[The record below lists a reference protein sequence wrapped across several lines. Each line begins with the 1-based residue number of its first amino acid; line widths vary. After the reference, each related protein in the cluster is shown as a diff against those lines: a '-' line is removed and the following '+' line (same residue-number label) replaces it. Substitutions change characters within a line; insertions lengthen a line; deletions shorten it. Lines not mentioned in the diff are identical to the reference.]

1 MRTIDRDFK
10 MDLVKVDFELVDG
23 QLPSLRN
30 EENALGLT
38 RQDYI
43 HAATSNNTRK
53 AYQSDVRHFMNW
65 GGLLPASP
73 ESIVNYLHQHAAV
86 LNPRTLHRRLTAIKQ
101 WHLTQGF
108 LDPTSH
114 PYIRKTI
121 TGIKSVHGKPK
132 DKAPALTLDDLK
144 KIVAVLS
151 KSIRL
156 IDIRNNALIQLG
168 FFGAFRRSELVAI
181 KWEDARFSKDGI
193 EITIARSKTDQS
205 GEGQIVAIPNGNDDM
220 CAVRALKLWQEY
232 SGLTEGY
239 VLRGITKSENILH
252 NSIKPNQVNLII
264 KQIALD
270 CGLENSDD
278 YSAHSLRRGFATEAA
293 KRNAPFQSIM
303 RQGRWKHEETV
314 LGYIE
319 EGKRFEEN
327 AVNAI
332 LD

>member
-1 MRTIDRDFK
+1 
-10 MDLVKVDFELVDG
+10 MDLVKVDFALVDDH
-23 QLPSLRN
+23 LSLSRN
-30 EENALGLT
+30 KENEVGMT

-53 AYQSDVRHFMNW
+53 ACQSDVRHFMNW

-73 ESIVNYLHQHAAV
+73 KSIVNYLHQHAAI

-108 LDPTSH
+108 ADPTSH
-114 PYIRKTI
+114 PYIRKTL
-121 TGIKSVHGKPK
+121 TGIKNTHGKPK

-151 KSIRL
+151 KSARL

-181 KWEDARFSKDGI
+181 KWEDVTFSKEGI
-193 EITIARSKTDQS
+193 EIIIPRSKTDQS
-205 GEGQIVAIPNGNDDM
+205 GEGQVCAIPNGNDSV
-220 CAVRALKLWQEY
+220 CAARALKQWQEY
-232 SGLTEGY
+232 SGLSEGY
-239 VLRGITKSENILH
+239 IFRGISKSENILSH
-252 NSIKPNQVNLII
+252 AIKSNQVNLII
-264 KQIALD
+264 KKIARN
-270 CGLENSDD
+270 CGLDYAND

-293 KRNAPFQSIM
+293 KHNAPFQSIM
-303 RQGRWKHEETV
+303 RQGRWKHEGTV

-327 AVNAI
+327 AVKVI
-332 LD
+332 LVYPI

>member
-1 MRTIDRDFK
+1 
-10 MDLVKVDFELVDG
+10 MDLVKVDFVEVDG
-23 QLPSLRN
+23 QLPTLRN
-30 EENALGLT
+30 EENAVGFT

-53 AYQSDVRHFMNW
+53 AYQSDVRHFINW

-101 WHLTQGF
+101 WHLTQSF
-108 LDPTSH
+108 DDPTSH

-121 TGIKSVHGKPK
+121 TGIKNTHGKPK

-144 KIVAVLS
+144 KIVSILS
-151 KSIRL
+151 KSARL

-181 KWEDARFSKDGI
+181 KWEDVVFSKEGI
-193 EITIARSKTDQS
+193 EIIIPRSKTDQS
-205 GEGQIVAIPNGNDDM
+205 GEGQVCAIPNGNAEL
-220 CAVRALKLWQEY
+220 CAVIALKLWQEY
-232 SGLTEGY
+232 SGLNEGFIF
-239 VLRGITKSENILH
+239 RGISKSEKILLRA
-252 NSIKPNQVNLII
+252 IKTNQVNLII
-264 KQIALD
+264 KKIAHNCELK
-270 CGLENSDD
+270 NADD

-303 RQGRWKHEETV
+303 RQGRWKHEGTV

-327 AVNAI
+327 AASVMFSKP
-332 LD
+332 